1 MKHIIVCALL
11 GCLLPAAFAEG
22 IYRKDDSGSVEL
34 SNLPDEDGY
43 EEVVRA
49 APAARTPAAVPP
61 AAATAV
67 RPQAAAAA
75 PVVIERGPAA
85 AEVTEEASR
94 QMREPA
100 QPGEGE
106 RDAAVAD
113 VATAAPAVSGVAT
126 ISPSSLSAGMS
137 PVSATPPG
145 TVMPVPVGSVSAGDG
160 SQQTPTTPIAQPTP
174 TPIVD
179 SPEQLAARLQN
190 YREMMINE
198 SVQAASLPPNP
209 AVVRRYLM
217 TNRSTYMSNHR

>member
-1 MKHIIVCALL
+1 MKHIVVCALL

-49 APAARTPAAVPP
+49 APAARTPVAMPP

-75 PVVIERGPAA
+75 PVVVERGPAA
-85 AEVTEEASR
+85 AEVTEEAQR
-94 QMREPA
+94 QMRESA
-100 QPGEGE
+100 QAGEGD
-106 RDAAVAD
+106 RDITTAD
-113 VATAAPAVSGVAT
+113 VAIAAPAVSGVAT
-126 ISPSSLSAGMS
+126 ISPSGMSAGMS
-137 PVSATPPG
+137 PVSAMTPG
-145 TVMPVPVGSVSAGDG
+145 TVTPVPVVPGSSGDG
-160 SQQTPTTPIAQPTP
+160 SQQVPTTPIAQPTP
-174 TPIVD
+174 TPIID

-217 TNRSTYMSNHR
+217 TNRSTYMSNRR